1 MGLCPADI
9 SFLSTPSARRATP
22 SLCWRASARCY
33 FYPRPPR
40 GGRLLVLWYNDDV
53 KRFLSTPSARRATID
68 EINDHIHKLFLS
80 TPSARRATNRR
91 PRLCVRRRYFYPRP
105 PRGGR
110 HHQFSAGE
118 WAGNISI
125 HALREEGDA
134 RCPFPHAARP
144 ISIHALRE
152 EGDELAAGVSRF
164 IFQFLSTPSARRA
177 TQGAWNRCERVL
189 ISIHAL
195 REEGDLRFAVIAKR
209 RKGFLSTPSARRA
222 TSDYLLQ
229 EMRKIFLST
238 PSARRATFF
247 LLFSHK
253 LFNDF
258 YPRPPRGGRHIF

>member
-1 MGLCPADI
+1 MTLKD
-9 SFLSTPSARRATP
+9 
-22 SLCWRASARCY
+22 

-40 GGRLLVLWYNDDV
+40 GGRPSSALRSLRTT
-53 KRFLSTPSARRATID
+53 RFLSTPSARRATALAVVLD
-68 EINDHIHKLFLS
+68 AVDVQFLS
-80 TPSARRATNRR
+80 TPSARRATAHA
-91 PRLCVRRRYFYPRP
+91 LLAVREDDDFYPRP

-118 WAGNISI
+118 WAGN
-125 HALREEGDA
+125 
-134 RCPFPHAARP
+134 

-222 TSDYLLQ
+222 TPDYLLQ

-238 PSARRATFF
+238 PSARRAT
-247 LLFSHK
+247 HVVHAPHVHVG
-253 LFNDF
+253 NF
-258 YPRPPRGGRHIF
+258 YPRPPRGGRRRRHTSDRHPRRISIHALREEGDRRPPFC